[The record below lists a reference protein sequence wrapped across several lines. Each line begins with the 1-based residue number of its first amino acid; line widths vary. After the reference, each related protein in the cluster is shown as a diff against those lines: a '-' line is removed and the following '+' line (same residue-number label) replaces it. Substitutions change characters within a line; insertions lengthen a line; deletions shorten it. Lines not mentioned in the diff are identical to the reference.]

1 MSGLHPLPWR
11 RLALLPGPLPAPLP
25 SLVQC
30 LLQDQQPRRAP
41 IKSIEIDGPAVQ
53 PRSRAVRSLKEPAHL
68 STSGKSQPFE
78 ADQPVL
84 YEPTVDPDGKS
95 DTSTSA
101 DMSFVDAPDCLL
113 HPFLNPPPFT
123 LPALPFSPL
132 ESVTDAAAGRRSV
145 RGTAVCIEQASQCV
159 GPPSPP
165 PLPRLSTKADSVDMA
180 CSFAGAPSAL
190 TSDRPLV
197 PARAGNLS
205 PDILPARPGHS
216 SLPPPRALIARIS

>member
-1 MSGLHPLPWR
+1 MAPPFN
-11 RLALLPGPLPAPLP
+11 LAAGPYGP
-25 SLVQC
+25 SKS
-30 LLQDQQPRRAP
+30 PRISRRRA
-41 IKSIEIDGPAVQ
+41 S
-53 PRSRAVRSLKEPAHL
+53 RSRSKPTNPSSMSRPSTRTASLTQAPQQTCPL
-68 STSGKSQPFE
+68 S
-78 ADQPVL
+78 
-84 YEPTVDPDGKS
+84 
-95 DTSTSA
+95 
-101 DMSFVDAPDCLL
+101 DAPDCLL

-180 CSFAGAPSAL
+180 CNFAGAPSAL